1 MDETMGVESL
11 DHNGRVV
18 FTSRTAFGVHSF
30 DSDAFG
36 TLSPVAL
43 AGYLQEAASQSA
55 DALGFGMSD
64 LSRQGLTW
72 VLVRER
78 FELDEPI
85 RFGDTV
91 EVETWPS
98 GIDRWAAL
106 RDFRVFKNG
115 GEIGRALTSWFVLD
129 RVTRRPVRPTTVL
142 KEAHRFD
149 ETHVLPP
156 ASAPPAQLDA
166 PKVRRHFQVRY
177 GDIDANLHVT
187 NASYVAWVVE
197 AVDEPGWRG
206 QWLSGLDIQFLSE
219 CSLGATVLSLSA
231 PAGAG
236 TLLHSVVRDD
246 DSKELARAHSV
257 WRPR

>member
-1 MDETMGVESL
+1 MCVESQ
-11 DHNGRVV
+11 DYNGRVV
-18 FTSRTAFGVHSF
+18 RASRTAFVVHSF

-36 TLSPVAL
+36 VLSPMAL

-64 LSRQGLTW
+64 LNRQGLTW

-85 RFGDTV
+85 RFGDAV

-98 GIDRWAAL
+98 GIDCWAAL

-142 KEAHRFD
+142 TQAHRFD
-149 ETHVLPP
+149 ETHVLPA
-156 ASAPPAQLDA
+156 ASAPLAQLDA
-166 PKVRRHFQVRY
+166 PIVRRHFQVRY

-197 AVDEPGWRG
+197 ALDEPDWRS
-206 QWLSGLDIQFLSE
+206 QWLAGLDIQFLSE
-219 CSLGATVLSLSA
+219 CSLGATVLSLAA
-231 PAGAG
+231 PAGEG
-236 TLLHSVVRDD
+236 ILLHSVVRND
-246 DSKELARAHSV
+246 DSKELARAQSS
-257 WRPR
+257 WKSR